1 MATLQELDQWG
12 NLDSLDVYGNL
23 EFLDGVAVRLAD
35 ASVTAT
41 VTSTSNNAVTFS
53 ISGNVTGAASVQAIA
68 AFIASY
74 SAAPALSATSV
85 GVSTRIRGMDAVAP
99 LEASANG
106 TYKVVFLVD
115 GSAAIVATSQ
125 AGSSVIYS
133 FGASSTATASAI
145 MVGEILGEKW
155 SFVDEG
161 TETWTDYSI
170 VSDTW
175 TNSVT
180 GGETWT
186 DAVIGSEVW
195 TNATD
200 GTEEWNRQ

>member
-1 MATLQELDQWG
+1 MATLQELDSWG
-12 NLDSLDVYGNL
+12 NLEALDVYGNL
-23 EFLDGVAVRLAD
+23 EFLDGVAIRLAD
-35 ASVTAT
+35 ASVTAR
-41 VTSTSNNAVTFS
+41 VTSTSSNSVVFTV
-53 ISGNVTGAASVQAIA
+53 SGSVTGAAAVSAVA

-74 SAAPALSATSV
+74 SASPALSATSV

-115 GSAAIVATSQ
+115 GSAAIVATSES
-125 AGSSVIYS
+125 GSSAIYS

-145 MVGEILGEKW
+145 MVAEVLGEKW
-155 SFVDEG
+155 GLTEDG
-161 TETWTDYSI
+161 TENWTDYPI

-180 GGETWT
+180 GSETWI

-195 TNATD
+195 TDATD
-200 GTEEWNRQ
+200 GTEEWNKQ